1 METLFPPLCP
11 DDVRRMGTLELAY
24 FGDTVCDLFVRHS
37 LVGRGMSVRQMHRQ
51 AVALVNAQAQADA
64 VERIRPMLNE
74 DEAEVL
80 RRGQNAK
87 AHHAAPRGVD
97 PRTYQLATAFEVLLG
112 HLYLTGQAERL
123 EQLMRA
129 ALEDQ
134 HE

>member
-97 PRTYQLATAFEVLLG
+97 PRRLRLQLEIDAAFL
-112 HLYLTGQAERL
+112 HRQERRRN
-123 EQLMRA
+123 Q
-129 ALEDQ
+129 Q
-134 HE
+134 